1 MWASVRVAY
10 VLIETEMGAAETETL
25 PSSLRGKPAVVAA
38 DVVTGPHDVIA
49 IVQGGD
55 ADAVARI
62 VVNDVQATE
71 DVRHTTTCIA
81 LGSRSRGA

>member
-1 MWASVRVAY
+1 MRVAY
-10 VLIETEMGAAETETL
+10 VLIETEMGAAAAETVA
-25 PSSLRGKPAVVAA
+25 SSMRGKPGVVAA

-49 IVQGGD
+49 IVQD

-62 VVNDVQATE
+62 VINDVQATE
-71 DVRHTTTCIA
+71 GVRHTNTCIA

>member
-1 MWASVRVAY
+1 MRAAY
-10 VLIETEMGAAETETL
+10 ILIETEIGAAETVAG
-25 PSSLRGKPAVVAA
+25 SLRGKPAVVAV

-49 IVQGGD
+49 IVQD

-62 VVNDVQATE
+62 VINDVQATE
-71 DVRHTTTCIA
+71 GVRHTNTCIA